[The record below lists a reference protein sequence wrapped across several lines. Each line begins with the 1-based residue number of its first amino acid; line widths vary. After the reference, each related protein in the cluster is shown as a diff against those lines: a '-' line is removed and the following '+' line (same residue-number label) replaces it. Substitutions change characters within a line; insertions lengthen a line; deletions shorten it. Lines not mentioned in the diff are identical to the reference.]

1 MRRAI
6 WMALAFMGTA
16 PLVALAQQ
24 NTGAQ
29 APAGSP
35 SGTTSIDRGQDT
47 NAIDAPGAPG
57 QQSAGTVGT
66 AQGQPATGGGAAPFG
81 GTGGGGTG
89 GTGGGAVGAGGGGAG
104 VGAGVGGTGGTSG
117 GAGMT
122 GGQTGTGAAGATSG
136 PTYRGTGNDIPD
148 TPSGSP
154 PVDVGTQIG
163 PEPGERAGNA
173 GTGTVGAGG
182 GGTGGAGQGG
192 GGTGGGGQAAAQQ
205 APLSG
210 DALQRE
216 VITLRERVARLEGQV
231 RDLGRGTGGAGTGGG
246 GTGGGGTTD
255 TSNVRAQGPT
265 VVATVTFDGTV
276 RAVSSNRIQVVDR
289 EDGSV
294 YNMRI
299 DRGTRVSDDG
309 KAINPRELTEGTPV
323 RASLAFIS
331 GEEHAR
337 DIVVIDEETQRQQQQ
352 QQRQQRQQR
361 LEGMGPGQRL
371 MQPDAPPRT
380 PGGLPGSS
388 TR

>member
-47 NAIDAPGAPG
+47 NAIDAPGAAG

-66 AQGQPATGGGAAPFG
+66 AQGQPATGGAGPFG

-89 GTGGGAVGAGGGGAG
+89 
-104 VGAGVGGTGGTSG
+104 
-117 GAGMT
+117 
-122 GGQTGTGAAGATSG
+122 
-136 PTYRGTGNDIPD
+136 
-148 TPSGSP
+148 
-154 PVDVGTQIG
+154 
-163 PEPGERAGNA
+163 
-173 GTGTVGAGG
+173 
-182 GGTGGAGQGG
+182 
-192 GGTGGGGQAAAQQ
+192 GGGGQAAAQQ

-210 DALQRE
+210 DAMQRE
-216 VITLRERVARLEGQV
+216 LTTLRERVARLEGQV
-231 RDLGRGTGGAGTGGG
+231 RDLSRGTGGAGTGGG
-246 GTGGGGTTD
+246 GTGGGTTD

-276 RAVSSNRIQVVDR
+276 RSVSSNRIQVVDR

-309 KAINPRELTEGTPV
+309 KALNPRELTEGTPV
-323 RASLAFIS
+323 RASLAFIA

-337 DIVVIDEETQRQQQQ
+337 DIVVIDEETQRLRQQ

-380 PGGLPGSS
+380 RGGLPGSS

>member
-1 MRRAI
+1 
-6 WMALAFMGTA
+6 
-16 PLVALAQQ
+16 
-24 NTGAQ
+24 
-29 APAGSP
+29 
-35 SGTTSIDRGQDT
+35 
-47 NAIDAPGAPG
+47 
-57 QQSAGTVGT
+57 
-66 AQGQPATGGGAAPFG
+66 
-81 GTGGGGTG
+81 
-89 GTGGGAVGAGGGGAG
+89 
-104 VGAGVGGTGGTSG
+104 
-117 GAGMT
+117 
-122 GGQTGTGAAGATSG
+122 
-136 PTYRGTGNDIPD
+136 
-148 TPSGSP
+148 
-154 PVDVGTQIG
+154 VDVGTQIG

-192 GGTGGGGQAAAQQ
+192 GGTGGGQASAQQ

-276 RAVSSNRIQVVDR
+276 RAVSSNRIQVVAL
-289 EDGSV
+289 EDGTV

-309 KAINPRELTEGTPV
+309 KSISPRQLTEGTPV
-323 RASLAFIS
+323 QASLALIS

-337 DIVVIDEETQRQQQQ
+337 DIVVIDEETQRLRQQ

-361 LEGMGPGQRL
+361 LDRMGPGQRL

>member
-1 MRRAI
+1 
-6 WMALAFMGTA
+6 
-16 PLVALAQQ
+16 
-24 NTGAQ
+24 
-29 APAGSP
+29 
-35 SGTTSIDRGQDT
+35 
-47 NAIDAPGAPG
+47 
-57 QQSAGTVGT
+57 
-66 AQGQPATGGGAAPFG
+66 
-81 GTGGGGTG
+81 
-89 GTGGGAVGAGGGGAG
+89 
-104 VGAGVGGTGGTSG
+104 
-117 GAGMT
+117 
-122 GGQTGTGAAGATSG
+122 
-136 PTYRGTGNDIPD
+136 
-148 TPSGSP
+148 
-154 PVDVGTQIG
+154 VDVGTQIG

-182 GGTGGAGQGG
+182 GETGGAGQGG

-216 VITLRERVARLEGQV
+216 LTTLRERVARLEGQV

>member
-16 PLVALAQQ
+16 PLVALAQQQ

-47 NAIDAPGAPG
+47 NAIDAPGAAG

-66 AQGQPATGGGAAPFG
+66 AQGQPATGGAGPFG
-81 GTGGGGTG
+81 GTGGGGTA
-89 GTGGGAVGAGGGGAG
+89 GTGGGAAGAGGGGEGVGAGGGG
-104 VGAGVGGTGGTSG
+104 TG

-136 PTYRGTGNDIPD
+136 PTYRGT
-148 TPSGSP
+148 TEASP
-154 PVDVGTQIG
+154 
-163 PEPGERAGNA
+163 
-173 GTGTVGAGG
+173 
-182 GGTGGAGQGG
+182 TGGET
-192 GGTGGGGQAAAQQ
+192 GTGGGGGQASGQQ

-210 DALQRE
+210 DAMQRE
-216 VITLRERVARLEGQV
+216 LTTLRERVARLEGQV

-309 KAINPRELTEGTPV
+309 KALNPRELAEGTPV
-323 RASLAFIS
+323 RASLAFIA

-337 DIVVIDEETQRQQQQ
+337 DIVVIDEETQRLRQQQQ
-352 QQRQQRQQR
+352 QQQRQQR

-380 PGGLPGSS
+380 RGGLPGSS

>member
-29 APAGSP
+29 APAASP

-66 AQGQPATGGGAAPFG
+66 AQGQPAGGAAPFG
-81 GTGGGGTG
+81 GTGGGGTA
-89 GTGGGAVGAGGGGAG
+89 GTGGGAMGAGGGGAG
-104 VGAGVGGTGGTSG
+104 VGAGGAGTGG

-136 PTYRGTGNDIPD
+136 PTYRGTGNDTPD
-148 TPSGSP
+148 IPSGSP

-192 GGTGGGGQAAAQQ
+192 GTGGGQAAAQQ

-210 DALQRE
+210 DAMQRE
-216 VITLRERVARLEGQV
+216 LTTLRERVARLEGQV
-231 RDLGRGTGGAGTGGG
+231 RDLGRGTGGAGTG
-246 GTGGGGTTD
+246 GGGGTTD

-309 KAINPRELTEGTPV
+309 KAINPRQLSEGTPV
-323 RASLAFIS
+323 RASLAFIA

-337 DIVVIDEETQRQQQQ
+337 DIVVIDEETQRLQQQ

>member
-35 SGTTSIDRGQDT
+35 SGATSIDRGQDT
-47 NAIDAPGAPG
+47 NAIDAPGAAG

-66 AQGQPATGGGAAPFG
+66 AQGQPATGGAGAFG

-89 GTGGGAVGAGGGGAG
+89 GGVAGAGGGGGGVGAGGGG
-104 VGAGVGGTGGTSG
+104 TG

-136 PTYRGTGNDIPD
+136 PTYRGTTEAFPP
-148 TPSGSP
+148 TPPPASP
-154 PVDVGTQIG
+154 PVDIGTQVG

-182 GGTGGAGQGG
+182 GTGGGGQGSGTGG
-192 GGTGGGGQAAAQQ
+192 GTGGGQAAAQQ

-210 DALQRE
+210 DAMQRE
-216 VITLRERVARLEGQV
+216 LTTLRERVARLEGQV
-231 RDLGRGTGGAGTGGG
+231 RDLSRGTGGAGTGGG

-276 RAVSSNRIQVVDR
+276 RSVSSHRIQVVDR

-309 KAINPRELTEGTPV
+309 KALNPRELTEGTPV
-323 RASLAFIS
+323 RASLAFIA

-337 DIVVIDEETQRQQQQ
+337 DIVVIDEETQRLRQQ
-352 QQRQQRQQR
+352 QQREQRQQR

-380 PGGLPGSS
+380 RGGLPGSS

>member
-1 MRRAI
+1 
-6 WMALAFMGTA
+6 
-16 PLVALAQQ
+16 V
-24 NTGAQ
+24 
-29 APAGSP
+29 
-35 SGTTSIDRGQDT
+35 SGG
-47 NAIDAPGAPG
+47 G
-57 QQSAGTVGT
+57 
-66 AQGQPATGGGAAPFG
+66 ATGGG
-81 GTGGGGTG
+81 
-89 GTGGGAVGAGGGGAG
+89 GA
-104 VGAGVGGTGGTSG
+104 
-117 GAGMT
+117 
-122 GGQTGTGAAGATSG
+122 
-136 PTYRGTGNDIPD
+136 
-148 TPSGSP
+148 
-154 PVDVGTQIG
+154 
-163 PEPGERAGNA
+163 
-173 GTGTVGAGG
+173 
-182 GGTGGAGQGG
+182 
-192 GGTGGGGQAAAQQ
+192 GGGGQAAAQQ

-216 VITLRERVARLEGQV
+216 LTTLRERVSRLEGQV
-231 RDLGRGTGGAGTGGG
+231 RDLGRGTGGA

-371 MQPDAPPRT
+371 MQPDAPPRS

>member
-1 MRRAI
+1 
-6 WMALAFMGTA
+6 MALALGTA

-35 SGTTSIDRGQDT
+35 SGTTSIERGQDT
-47 NAIDAPGAPG
+47 NALDAPGAPG

-66 AQGQPATGGGAAPFG
+66 AQGQPATGGGEPFG
-81 GTGGGGTG
+81 GT
-89 GTGGGAVGAGGGGAG
+89 
-104 VGAGVGGTGGTSG
+104 G

-136 PTYRGTGNDIPD
+136 PTYRGTGNDTPD
-148 TPSGSP
+148 TPSG
-154 PVDVGTQIG
+154 T
-163 PEPGERAGNA
+163 
-173 GTGTVGAGG
+173 
-182 GGTGGAGQGG
+182 GTGGAGQGG
-192 GGTGGGGQAAAQQ
+192 GTGGGQAAAQQ
-205 APLSG
+205 TPLSG
-210 DALQRE
+210 EAMQRE
-216 VITLRERVARLEGQV
+216 LTTLRERVARLEAQV

-246 GTGGGGTTD
+246 ETGGGGGTTD

-265 VVATVTFDGTV
+265 VVATVTFEGTV
-276 RAVSSNRIQVVDR
+276 RAVSSKRIQVVDR

-309 KAINPRELTEGTPV
+309 KVINPRQLSEGTPV
-323 RASLAFIS
+323 RASLAFIA

-337 DIVVIDEETQRQQQQ
+337 DIVVIDEETQRLRQE
-352 QQRQQRQQR
+352 QQRRQQQQR

-371 MQPDAPPRT
+371 MQPEAPPRT
-380 PGGLPGSS
+380 PGGSPGSS

>member
-47 NAIDAPGAPG
+47 NAQNAPGAPG
-57 QQSAGTVGT
+57 QQSAGSVGT
-66 AQGQPATGGGAAPFG
+66 AQGQPANGAGGTFG
-81 GTGGGGTG
+81 GTGGSGAGSTGGVGGDAMGASGGGGGGGGVGVGAGGGGTG
-89 GTGGGAVGAGGGGAG
+89 GG
-104 VGAGVGGTGGTSG
+104 
-117 GAGMT
+117 GMT

-136 PTYRGTGNDIPD
+136 PTYRGTSEQPGNTD
-148 TPSGSP
+148 
-154 PVDVGTQIG
+154 
-163 PEPGERAGNA
+163 
-173 GTGTVGAGG
+173 TGTVGAG
-182 GGTGGAGQGG
+182 GGTGGAGQGNATG
-192 GGTGGGGQAAAQQ
+192 GGSGAGGGGQASAQQ

-210 DALQRE
+210 DAMQRE
-216 VITLRERVARLEGQV
+216 LLSLRERVARLEGQV
-231 RDLGRGTGGAGTGGG
+231 RDMGRGTGGS

-255 TSNVRAQGPT
+255 TSNVRAKGPT

-276 RAVSSNRIQVVDR
+276 RSVTSNRIQVVDG

-299 DRGTRVSDDG
+299 DRGTRVVDDG
-309 KAINPRELTEGTPV
+309 QAINPRQLSEGTPV

-337 DIVVIDEETQRQQQQ
+337 DIVVIDEETQQRQQQE
-352 QQRQQRQQR
+352 QQRQRQEQQR
-361 LEGMGPGQRL
+361 PRGVSPGQRL
-371 MQPDAPPRT
+371 IQQPQAAPRT
-380 PGGLPGSS
+380 QGGLPGSS

>member
-1 MRRAI
+1 
-6 WMALAFMGTA
+6 MALAFMGTA